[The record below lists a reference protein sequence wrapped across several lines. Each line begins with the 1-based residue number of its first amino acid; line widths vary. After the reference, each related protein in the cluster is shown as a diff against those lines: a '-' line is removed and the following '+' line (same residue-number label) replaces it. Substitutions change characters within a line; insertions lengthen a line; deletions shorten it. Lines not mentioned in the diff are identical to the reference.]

1 MGTKAL
7 VTMEQFLQLPDDE
20 SYRYELW
27 QGELVDVGETTIRHN
42 WVRDRLIFLISCFL
56 ERTKLGMVFAETGV
70 QFDSNTLARPD
81 VVYWDAAHFATIE
94 WDRSPIQIV
103 PQLVAEVASPS
114 NSLNRLFRNAE
125 YFLRAG
131 VQVVWVV
138 ETASRLKFTYS
149 NRESPSA
156 WFDRV
161 RCWKLLRFSQDFQQ
175 RSRASFLPVGKTK
188 TRPALVKQRGPSQV
202 QD

>member
-1 MGTKAL
+1 LITL
-7 VTMEQFLQLPDDE
+7 EQFLQVPDEE

-42 WVRDRLIFLISCFL
+42 WVREKLIFLLSRFV
-56 ERTKLGMVFAETGV
+56 RQTKLGMVFAETGV

-81 VVYWDAAHFATIE
+81 IVYWDAAHFATIE

-138 ETASRLKFTYS
+138 DREPFEIHIFEQGKPRRVVRPGEMLEAPTVLPGFSAEVARLVPPG
-149 NRESPSA
+149 R
-156 WFDRV
+156 
-161 RCWKLLRFSQDFQQ
+161 
-175 RSRASFLPVGKTK
+175 
-188 TRPALVKQRGPSQV
+188 
-202 QD
+202 